1 MAYIRL
7 KVTSKVLKQSEKAV
21 NQAQISITEV
31 SGVLAESIAQVNTRN
46 NVSLTIARLLKLNVG
61 DTHAIRK
68 AHNTHH
74 RVEFDSLFN
83 FLAKHPDEEFKF
95 YYSVF

>member
-1 MAYIRL
+1 MAYIKL
-7 KVTSKVLKQSEKAV
+7 KVTSKVLKQSEAAE
-21 NQAQISITEV
+21 NQEKIAITEV
-31 SGVLAESIAQVNTRN
+31 SGVLAEPISEANKRSS
-46 NVSLTIARLLKLNVG
+46 VSLTIARLLRLNIG
-61 DTHAIRK
+61 DTHAIWK